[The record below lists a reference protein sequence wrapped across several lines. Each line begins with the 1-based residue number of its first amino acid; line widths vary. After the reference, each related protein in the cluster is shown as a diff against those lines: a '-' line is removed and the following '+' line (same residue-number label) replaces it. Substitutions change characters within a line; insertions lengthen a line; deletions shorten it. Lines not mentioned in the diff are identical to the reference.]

1 VRNGIVLPP
10 LERPCCLRSS
20 IGRTAHARLFCLL
33 FAAAIV
39 QASPAVAAA
48 YKCVGSDGLTT
59 YSDVPCN
66 PNAEPIKAQTA
77 ADRTS
82 TVLPG
87 LEIQSAAYV
96 SPRNGRELNVT
107 DQLKSHCPGVPDS
120 CAVRCSN
127 QLAGDPDFGQR
138 KYCRVSY
145 RCSGGTAQELRI
157 QEGESLTLHCPSGVA
172 TTEARQK
179 ALTSANPPA
188 APAPP
193 SSFGARPQASTSA
206 DTLVA
211 LVKSGSITQ
220 LQTYLS
226 SAGVDINDRSSN
238 DKALLDYA
246 AEQNQVAIAKY
257 LVEHGA
263 RIDAAQTT
271 GRDRGL
277 TALHRAAYFDAANVA
292 ELLLSHGAEVNA
304 HGPAGATPLLYAASN
319 GSRKTV
325 EILLRHG
332 ADVSVATGA
341 GQTAIS
347 EATSHG
353 HLDIVELLQSHGA
366 APNPRSLN
374 DAAAGGELEAVRYI
388 LASNVDTDSK
398 DTALRFA
405 ILGGTDRP
413 AERKAIIEL
422 LLAHGADINNRVK
435 GAPNTPLMLAT
446 TADLVEFLID
456 HGADFKAEAA
466 FGTPVQAL
474 ACNKSVQ
481 DPVAIFNV
489 LLVHRV
495 DIAVAPKTGLGALHC
510 AVLLH
515 HPEFVEFL
523 LAHGVPVDMPDATGR
538 TALFVAADRP
548 MIELLV
554 GHGANANASD
564 LLGRT
569 PLMSAAGQA
578 DHLDVVATL
587 IEKGADLG
595 AKDRSG
601 NTALQVATSLHQDA
615 VAQLLL
621 AHGASESTQTAA
633 ASRFQVATVPPSGA
647 PPGVSTAVASV
658 AAPSACKTQKA
669 ARVLA
674 LLNYQQSGARGV
686 ASGADSAV
694 EVANLFLKPLDPAN
708 PDWNPQHPQWK
719 EMGKVVGTDVARDLP
734 AWQATVARDSQ
745 AASLH
750 EFAIRADE
758 KDFDALIQYFQSRS
772 GIRYLAFQAQI
783 EPLELAGMQALMTGQ
798 PVPGPQPSESVLK
811 ERMRLLAM
819 GMDMMVSR
827 ADYEEAER
835 QHGDISGFG
844 AMPILIQNAALRG
857 GDQLDALVKQF
868 APDVAAFATFSDSP
882 LAKRFYAAIGP
893 ALRAAGKVATDAITA
908 FQRQE
913 QAQYLENWRRTYES
927 MVKAPART
935 AAAADA
941 ARRAALPTPNP
952 GTVLK
957 DCAECPEL
965 VVLPAGAFDMGS
977 PETEVGRPEKG
988 NFRANSEGPVHRVS
1002 IRSFAIGK
1010 FELTRAQF
1018 SAFTKDTGYGGTR
1031 GPWPQPAEFHQED
1044 NHPVVG
1050 INAADAD
1057 AYVRWLARKTGQ
1069 SYRLPSEAEWE
1080 YAARAGTT
1088 TSHYWGNDL
1097 DSICLYENVR
1107 DATAKKELPWAHDW
1121 PAVNCADGYAFTAP
1135 VGSFM
1140 PNPFGLYDMLGNASE
1155 IVADCIHD
1163 QNYIGAPTDGSAWAS
1178 GDCSQYRIAG
1188 HAMRGGSWQFTAE
1201 GARAAARSFVQQ
1213 DRASSN
1219 GLRVARSLP

>member
-1 VRNGIVLPP
+1 VRNGIVFPLP
-10 LERPCCLRSS
+10 ERLRCLCSS
-20 IGRTAHARLFCLL
+20 IGRKARATLLCLL
-33 FAAAIV
+33 CAAAIV
-39 QASPAVAAA
+39 QAPRAVAAG
-48 YKCVGSDGLTT
+48 YKCVGSNGLTT

-66 PNAEPIKAQTA
+66 PNADPIKAETA

-82 TVLPG
+82 AAPPG
-87 LEIQSAAYV
+87 IEIQRAAYI
-96 SPRNGRELNVT
+96 SPRNGRELDVT
-107 DQLKSHCPGVPDS
+107 NQLKSHCMGVRDS
-120 CAVRCSN
+120 CTVNCGN

-138 KYCRVSY
+138 KFCTVSY

-157 QEGESLTLHCPSGVA
+157 QEGESLALLCPSGVA
-172 TTEARQK
+172 APDARQK
-179 ALTSANPPA
+179 ALTSSNSPA
-188 APAPP
+188 APARP
-193 SSFGARPQASTSA
+193 SPVGARSQGASSA

-246 AEQNQVAIAKY
+246 AEQNQVAVANY

-277 TALHRAAYFDAANVA
+277 TALHRAAYFDAADVA
-292 ELLLSHGAEVNA
+292 ELLLSHGAQINA

-319 GSRKTV
+319 GSHKTV
-325 EILLRHG
+325 KVLLRHG
-332 ADVSVATGA
+332 ADVSAATGA
-341 GQTAIS
+341 GQTALS
-347 EATSHG
+347 EAASHG

-374 DAAAGGELEAVRYI
+374 DAAARGELEAVRYI
-388 LASNVDTDSK
+388 LARDVDTDSK

-413 AERKAIIEL
+413 AERKGIIEL

-456 HGADFKAEAA
+456 HGADVKAEAA
-466 FGTPVQAL
+466 FGTPAQAL
-474 ACNKSVQ
+474 ACNRSVP

-495 DIAVAPKTGLGALHC
+495 DIAVAPKTGLSALHC

-515 HPEFVEFL
+515 RVDFVEFL
-523 LAHGVPVDMPDATGR
+523 LAHGVPVDLPDATGR
-538 TALFVAADRP
+538 TALFVAMDTA
-548 MIELLV
+548 MIDLLV
-554 GHGANANASD
+554 EHGANVNAFDDS
-564 LLGRT
+564 GRT
-569 PLMSAAGQA
+569 PLMSVIAQA
-578 DHLDVVATL
+578 DHPDAVATL
-587 IEKGADLG
+587 IEKGADLN

-601 NTALQVATSLHQDA
+601 NTAFQVATSLHQDA

-647 PPGVSTAVASV
+647 TPGVSTAVASV
-658 AAPSACKTQKA
+658 AVPSAGKTQKA
-669 ARVLA
+669 ARVLT
-674 LLNYQQSGARGV
+674 LLNYQQSGARGA
-686 ASGADSAV
+686 ASGADAAV

-758 KDFDALIQYFQSRS
+758 KDLDALIQYFQSRS

-798 PVPGPQPSESVLK
+798 PVPGSQPSESVLK

-827 ADYEEAER
+827 ADYEDAER

-868 APDVAAFATFSDSP
+868 APDVAAFAAFSDST
-882 LAKRFYAAIGP
+882 LAKSFYAAVGP
-893 ALRAAGKVATDAITA
+893 ALRAGGKVATDAFTS
-908 FQRQE
+908 FQSQE
-913 QAQYLENWRRTYES
+913 QALYLENWRRTYES
-927 MVKAPART
+927 MVKSPASA

-941 ARRAALPTPNP
+941 TRRAALPTPKP

-957 DCAECPEL
+957 ECAECPEL
-965 VVLPAGAFDMGS
+965 VVLPAGTFEMGS
-977 PETEVGRPEKG
+977 PETEVGRPVKG
-988 NFRANSEGPVHRVS
+988 NFRANSESPVHQVH
-1002 IRSFAIGK
+1002 IPSFAIGK
-1010 FELTRAQF
+1010 FEVTRAQF
-1018 SAFTKDTGYGGTR
+1018 SAFTRATGYGGTK

-1069 SYRLPSEAEWE
+1069 LYRLPSEAEWE

-1163 QNYIGAPTDGSAWAS
+1163 QNYVGAPTDGSAWAS
-1178 GDCSQYRIAG
+1178 GDCQQYRIAG